1 MLCVHVCVRA
11 GKLPLL
17 LSLSLPSLTSAP
29 PPQHLS
35 PPLHL
40 PSLLTFLSSSLLFIF
55 FPFFFRISWP
65 FLHLLTFPSLLHDTA
80 SCYVIQI
87 FSPPLLPLSLL
98 HPGPRLPLAHVDG
111 LSIHPTFPSET
122 CVSSRDF
129 CFRCFSSEKC

>member
-17 LSLSLPSLTSAP
+17 LSLSLPSLPSAP

-40 PSLLTFLSSSLLFIF
+40 PSLLTFLSSSLLLIF

-80 SCYVIQI
+80 SCYVIL
-87 FSPPLLPLSLL
+87 FSPASPSLSPPPGPPPPSRPRGWLVNTSDFPIRDLRFLARFLLPLFL
-98 HPGPRLPLAHVDG
+98 
-111 LSIHPTFPSET
+111 F
-122 CVSSRDF
+122 
-129 CFRCFSSEKC
+129 